1 MNASCV
7 AMKTNPS
14 RSISRSL
21 THVTA
26 QQNKPGWK
34 ITRGASP
41 SHRLQIVKFL
51 LAEKLNPL
59 SLDMQRFV
67 VATTTTTPSLEQQKL
82 IGFGQL
88 KPLDSHS
95 LELSSLVVD
104 PEYRGQG
111 LGKAL
116 VAEILAAAVPDKA
129 VLLITVTARRK
140 FYEACGFQEVSPS
153 SLIAT
158 THSVGIPLSLR
169 IEKLI
174 GSPIAQLA
182 AQDSLIIMKYSRN
195 K

>member
-41 SHRLQIVKFL
+41 SHRLQIAKFL

-67 VATTTTTPSLEQQKL
+67 VATTTTPSLEQQKL

-104 PEYRGQG
+104 PEYRGRG

-116 VAEILAAAVPDKA
+116 IAEILAAAVPDKA

-153 SLIAT
+153 STSLIAY
-158 THSVGIPLSLR
+158 SVSIPLSLR
-169 IEKLI
+169 IEKMI